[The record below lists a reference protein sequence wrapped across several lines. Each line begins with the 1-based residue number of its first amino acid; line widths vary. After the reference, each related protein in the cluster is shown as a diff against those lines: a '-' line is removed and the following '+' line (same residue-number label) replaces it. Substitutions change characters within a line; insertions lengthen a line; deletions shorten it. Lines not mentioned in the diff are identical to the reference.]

1 MQPDL
6 LPQLIAHWPDKLSG
20 LCHLELALSG
30 GLDSCVLLHLL
41 CRWRDEAGGPGLS
54 AVHVHHG
61 ISRHADAWAA
71 FCGQLCAQ
79 YGVPLRIERV
89 CLQRSGGQSLEAV
102 ARTARYRAFAA
113 SPAPVIALAQHADD
127 QAETVLLQ
135 LLRGGGPR
143 ALAAMPTSRHWQ
155 GKILWRPLLQVG
167 RKALRQYAEAHGLR
181 WVEDDSN
188 QDAANYLR
196 NYLRL
201 EALPALRQ
209 RLPQLDAQLQ
219 RSALRMADAAAILDD
234 MAALDLQQAASGDD
248 LLLTPLLTLS
258 LPRQRNL
265 LLHWLALAD
274 WPLPAP
280 DALDSLLA
288 ALAAGEA
295 ARLALPAGELYTY
308 RGGLRRVRVLAH
320 PPPWPQACRVGENW
334 RCAHGE
340 LRWQRGHGLP
350 AAWQGRALQLTARR
364 GGDALALKVGRKAI
378 KKLFQEQAVPAL
390 LRADWPLLRDANG
403 ELLGVPGVALAEA
416 GLEGDGWWPQWLPAA
431 VSRR

>member
-41 CRWRDEAGGPGLS
+41 CRWRDEAGGPAVS

-79 YGVPLRIERV
+79 YGVALRVERV
-89 CLQRSGGQSLEAV
+89 TLQRGGGQSLEAL
-102 ARTARYRAFAA
+102 ARAARYQAFAA
-113 SPAPVIALAQHADD
+113 SPAPVVVLAQHADD

-143 ALAAMPTSRHWQ
+143 ALAAMPTRRQWQ
-155 GKILWRPLLQVG
+155 GKTLWRPLLKVG
-167 RKALRQYAEAHGLR
+167 RKVLRQYAEAHGLQ

-196 NYLRL
+196 NHLRL
-201 EALPALRQ
+201 ETLPALRQ

-219 RSALRMADAAAILDD
+219 RSARRMADAAAILDD
-234 MAALDLQQAASGDD
+234 MAQLDRREAVSGDS
-248 LLLTPLLTLS
+248 LLLVRLLALS

-265 LLHWLALAD
+265 LLHWLSQAN

-280 DALDSLLA
+280 DALDGLLA
-288 ALAAGEA
+288 ALAAGEE
-295 ARLALPAGELYTY
+295 ARLALPAGELYVY
-308 RGGLRRVRVLAH
+308 RGELRRVRAVTH
-320 PPPWPQACRVGENW
+320 PPPWPQACRVGEDW
-334 RCAHGE
+334 HGSHGV
-340 LRWQRGHGLP
+340 LHWQRGHGLP
-350 AAWQGRALQLTARR
+350 AAWQGRVVQLTARQ
-364 GGDALALKVGRKAI
+364 GSDVLSLKVGRKAI

-390 LRADWPLLRDANG
+390 LRADWPLLRSADG
-403 ELLGVPGVALAEA
+403 ELLGVPGVALAEI
-416 GLEGDGWWPQWLPAA
+416 GLEAGGWWPQWLPAA
-431 VSRR
+431 VSRS